1 LSRPGIKLVNP
12 LNYLG
17 NRWRSK
23 HSSLFS
29 AKIESPIT
37 FVSFRLARRHG
48 IIQVLAFARGGH
60 GNMHAMLR
68 RRRGRSS
75 QAGMSLIE
83 LLIAGVVLV
92 VGFAGVM
99 VLMMNAVAFNG
110 RNKKDTTS
118 AALAQ
123 MVLERIQTLPD
134 GSTTTTTVTD
144 CASTPNTWTIDSAVG
159 GSTLSGGAID
169 FTASKVTNYN
179 MQYVVCD
186 ATGQQATYDVRW
198 NIASATTHTTYVVIG
213 ARPIGGASGD
223 RYFAL
228 PVTVRSMVGQ

>member
-1 LSRPGIKLVNP
+1 M
-12 LNYLG
+12 
-17 NRWRSK
+17 
-23 HSSLFS
+23 
-29 AKIESPIT
+29 
-37 FVSFRLARRHG
+37 
-48 IIQVLAFARGGH
+48 Q
-60 GNMHAMLR
+60 AMLR
-68 RRRGRSS
+68 RKHARNS

-99 VLMMNAVAFNG
+99 VLMMNAVASNG

-123 MVLERIQTLPD
+123 MVLERIQTLPE

-159 GSTLSGGAID
+159 GATLSSGAID
-169 FTASKVTNYN
+169 FSAAKVTNYN

-198 NIASATTHTTYVVIG
+198 NVAAATTHTTYVVIG
-213 ARPIGGASGD
+213 ARPIGGASGN
-223 RYFAL
+223 RFFAL
-228 PVTVRSMVGQ
+228 PVNVRAMVGQ